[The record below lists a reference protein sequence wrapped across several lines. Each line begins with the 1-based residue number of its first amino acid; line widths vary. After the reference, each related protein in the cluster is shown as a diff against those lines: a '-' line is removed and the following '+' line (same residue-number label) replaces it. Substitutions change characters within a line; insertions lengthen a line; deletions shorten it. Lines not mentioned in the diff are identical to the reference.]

1 MDFSEIFLA
10 ALQTTA
16 ARPIPSRTA
25 GLLPAA
31 ILPLVVLHQVPAVPE
46 VMPAGEETKGSFIK
60 RIY

>member
-10 ALQTTA
+10 AVQTTA

-31 ILPLVVLHQVPAVPE
+31 ILPLAVLHPVQAVPE
-46 VMPAGEETKGSFIK
+46 AMPAGEETK
-60 RIY
+60 